1 MIGVIADLKIT
12 TIIMVQS
19 KLISISKGTTT
30 MSNEVVGVM
39 VAIATI
45 KVAAVL
51 AVNLRKSLTADSMEI
66 IE

>member
-1 MIGVIADLKIT
+1 VIADLKIT

-19 KLISISKGTTT
+19 KSISISKGTTT

>member
-19 KLISISKGTTT
+19 KSISISKGTTT

-51 AVNLRKSLTADSMEI
+51 AVNLRKSLTAVSMEI

>member
-1 MIGVIADLKIT
+1 
-12 TIIMVQS
+12 
-19 KLISISKGTTT
+19 
-30 MSNEVVGVM
+30 VVGVM

>member
-19 KLISISKGTTT
+19 KSISISKGTTT